1 MNKVLEVV
9 AGLIDLLLAAKKKK
23 EDKEAQS
30 EANHASDNPAD
41 WFADHFRVSDGVTR
55 ESKGKAAEADADG
68 SLRGRR

>member
-9 AGLIDLLLAAKKKK
+9 AGLIGLLLAAKKKK

-30 EANHASDNPAD
+30 EANHVSDNPAD
-41 WFADHFRVSDGVTR
+41 WFADHFRVSAGVTR
-55 ESKGKAAEADADG
+55 ESNGETSESDADG

>member
-9 AGLIDLLLAAKKKK
+9 AGLIGLLLAAKKKK
-23 EDKEAQS
+23 EEKEVQS

-55 ESKGKAAEADADG
+55 KSKGEASEADADG
-68 SLRGRR
+68 SLRDRR

>member
-9 AGLIDLLLAAKKKK
+9 AGLIGLLLVAKKKK
-23 EDKEAQS
+23 KEKEAQS

-55 ESKGKAAEADADG
+55 ESKGEA
-68 SLRGRR
+68 S